1 MASVPV
7 VHDIATFVSVRRGAQ
22 MTKEERS
29 AVNAMQ
35 RNGPMWWDGMTP
47 GNVVAH
53 PRSHPLRPRQTHLH
67 ARVAR
72 VDVAGQPVGGSFD
85 RHSYLEGPQLHFR
98 ADKNRDQCF
107 DWEMEEEAKF
117 GARGAD
123 EGERDC
129 LARKCIEV
137 RSRTIRRCL
146 DALCRPHGVTLQQ
159 LEDRKI
165 VHKVSCRW

>member
-29 AVNAMQ
+29 AANAMQ
-35 RNGPMWWDGMTP
+35 RNGPLWWDGMTP

-53 PRSHPLRPRQTHLH
+53 PRSHPLRPRQTCLH

-85 RHSYLEGPQLHFR
+85 QHSHLEGPQLHF
-98 ADKNRDQCF
+98 
-107 DWEMEEEAKF
+107 
-117 GARGAD
+117 
-123 EGERDC
+123 
-129 LARKCIEV
+129 
-137 RSRTIRRCL
+137 
-146 DALCRPHGVTLQQ
+146 
-159 LEDRKI
+159 
-165 VHKVSCRW
+165 